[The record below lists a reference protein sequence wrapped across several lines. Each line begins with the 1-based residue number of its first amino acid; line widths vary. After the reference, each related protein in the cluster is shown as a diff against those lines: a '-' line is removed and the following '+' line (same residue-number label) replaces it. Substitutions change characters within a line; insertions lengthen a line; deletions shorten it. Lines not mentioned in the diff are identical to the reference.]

1 MCGSLADSDGTSM
14 NQVLQVEILVLAM
27 LLVVSLVAVVTR
39 RFRVPYTVALVLA
52 GLVISLGKQLDIGIT
67 PQLILSLFLP
77 PLVFEAAFHLPL
89 RDLRRDGV
97 TIFLLAVPG
106 VLLVMAIVGGALA
119 WVGGLAL
126 PLALVFGALIAAT
139 DPVSVLAIFRRLGAP
154 KRLEVLLEA
163 ESLFND
169 GTAIVL
175 FNLALAGALSG
186 VFHIWDGAL
195 EFVWVSAGGLA
206 IGLGLGWVT
215 AHLLARVDDY
225 LIETTLTTVVA
236 FGSYLLAEQV
246 HVSGV
251 LAVLAAGLV
260 TGSLGTRG
268 MSPTTRIVVFN
279 FWEYAAF
286 LANSAVFLFIGL
298 TIDLWVLAQ
307 AWRLILLAIAAVLVS
322 RGVASY
328 LASRYVA
335 RFPLPWSHVVFWGGP
350 RGAIALALAL
360 SLPASLGE
368 GREMLL
374 ALTFGVVLFTILGQ
388 SLTIDGL
395 LRRLRIVERSEARL
409 EYERRHARALAARAG
424 YEHLQRMHRDGLI
437 TSPTWDRV
445 RHGARERLE
454 ALTQAVQEA
463 MGRVP
468 EMGVQEL
475 AMARREGLR
484 AQRAML
490 SRLRREG
497 ILSDES
503 YVDLIE
509 EVDLSLE
516 AQAEASAVE
525 VANEGRPTPVRTLV
539 FVVVQDRDLERAMNA
554 LTAFGAMCTRL
565 KSQGGFLGQPS
576 HLLLVGLGEGR
587 LDGALKLL
595 EQTCRTRVEYVTG
608 PLESIPGPMPAP
620 IPVQVRGATAF
631 AFNVERHE
639 EIRP

>member
-1 MCGSLADSDGTSM
+1 
-14 NQVLQVEILVLAM
+14 
-27 LLVVSLVAVVTR
+27 
-39 RFRVPYTVALVLA
+39 
-52 GLVISLGKQLDIGIT
+52 
-67 PQLILSLFLP
+67 LFLP

-119 WVGGLAL
+119 WMGGLAF

-186 VFHIWDGAL
+186 VFHIGAGAL

-215 AHLLARVDDY
+215 AQLLARVDDY

-251 LAVLAAGLV
+251 LAVLAAGIV

-298 TIDLWVLAQ
+298 TTDLWVLAQ
-307 AWRLILLAIAAVLVS
+307 TWRLILLAIAAVLVS

-328 LASRYVA
+328 LARYVA
-335 RFPLPWSHVVFWGGP
+335 RFRCAGVTCVLGWSAAPSPWRWRF
-350 RGAIALALAL
+350 
-360 SLPASLGE
+360 SLPIWLGAGE
-368 GREMLL
+368 VL
-374 ALTFGVVLFTILGQ
+374 ALTFGVVLFTILQ
-388 SLTIDGL
+388 SLTVDGPF
-395 LRRLRIVERSEARL
+395 RRLKIIERGRRL
-409 EYERRHARALAARAG
+409 EYERVTARAWL
-424 YEHLQRMHRDGLI
+424 
-437 TSPTWDRV
+437 P
-445 RHGARERLE
+445 
-454 ALTQAVQEA
+454 
-463 MGRVP
+463 GRV
-468 EMGVQEL
+468 
-475 AMARREGLR
+475 
-484 AQRAML
+484 
-490 SRLRREG
+490 
-497 ILSDES
+497 
-503 YVDLIE
+503 
-509 EVDLSLE
+509 
-516 AQAEASAVE
+516 
-525 VANEGRPTPVRTLV
+525 
-539 FVVVQDRDLERAMNA
+539 
-554 LTAFGAMCTRL
+554 
-565 KSQGGFLGQPS
+565 
-576 HLLLVGLGEGR
+576 
-587 LDGALKLL
+587 
-595 EQTCRTRVEYVTG
+595 
-608 PLESIPGPMPAP
+608 
-620 IPVQVRGATAF
+620 
-631 AFNVERHE
+631 
-639 EIRP
+639 

>member
-1 MCGSLADSDGTSM
+1 M
-14 NQVLQVEILVLAM
+14 NQVLQVEILVLEM
-27 LLVVSLVAVVTR
+27 LLIVSLVAVVTR

-52 GLVISLGKQLDIGIT
+52 GLVLSLRARLDIGIT

-106 VLLVMAIVGGALA
+106 VLLSMAVVGGVLA
-119 WVGGLAL
+119 WAGGVAL

-186 VFHIWDGAL
+186 AFSIWDGAFDFL
-195 EFVWVSAGGLA
+195 WVSAGGLA
-206 IGLGLGWVT
+206 VGLVLGWVT
-215 AHLLARVDDY
+215 AQLLARVDDY
-225 LIETTLTTVVA
+225 LVETTLTTVVA
-236 FGSYLLAEQV
+236 FGSYLLAEQM

-286 LANSAVFLFIGL
+286 LANSAVFLLIGL
-298 TIDLWVLAQ
+298 HIDLPLLAES
-307 AWRLILLAIAAVLVS
+307 WRLILWAIASVLVS
-322 RGVASY
+322 RALATY

-335 RFPLPWSHVVFWGGP
+335 RFPLRWSHVVFWGGP

-360 SLPASLGE
+360 SLPGSIGE
-368 GREMLL
+368 GREVLL

-388 SLTIDGL
+388 SVTMDGL
-395 LRRLRIVERSEARL
+395 LRRLKIIERSEARL

-424 YEHLQRMHRDGLI
+424 YEQLQRMHRDGLI
-437 TSPTWDRV
+437 TTHTWDQV
-445 RHGARERLE
+445 RHGARERLD

-468 EMGVQEL
+468 EMGVQQL

-503 YVDLIE
+503 YVDLIA

-516 AQAEASAVE
+516 AQAEASVDK
-525 VANEGRPTPVRTLV
+525 VANGGRPTPVRTLV
-539 FVVVQDRDLERAMNA
+539 FVVVQDRDLDRAMNA

-565 KSQGGFLGQPS
+565 KSQGGFLRQPG

-587 LDGALKLL
+587 LDGALRVL
-595 EQTCRTRVEYVTG
+595 EQTCRTRVEYVAG

-631 AFNVERHE
+631 AFHVERHE

>member
-1 MCGSLADSDGTSM
+1 M
-14 NQVLQVEILVLAM
+14 NQVLQVEILVLEM
-27 LLVVSLVAVVTR
+27 LLIVSLVAVVTR

-52 GLVISLGKQLDIGIT
+52 GLVLSLRARLDIGIT

-106 VLLVMAIVGGALA
+106 VLLSMAVVGGVLA
-119 WVGGLAL
+119 WAGGMAL

-186 VFHIWDGAL
+186 AFSIWDGAFDFL
-195 EFVWVSAGGLA
+195 WVSAGGLA
-206 IGLGLGWVT
+206 VGLVLGWVT
-215 AHLLARVDDY
+215 AQLLARVDDY
-225 LIETTLTTVVA
+225 LVETTLTTVVA
-236 FGSYLLAEQV
+236 FGSYLLAEQM

-286 LANSAVFLFIGL
+286 LANSAVFLLIGL
-298 TIDLWVLAQ
+298 HIDLPLLAES
-307 AWRLILLAIAAVLVS
+307 WRLILWAIASVLVS
-322 RGVASY
+322 RALATY

-335 RFPLPWSHVVFWGGP
+335 RFPLRWSHVVFWGGP

-360 SLPASLGE
+360 SLPGSIGE
-368 GREMLL
+368 GREVLL

-388 SLTIDGL
+388 SVTMDGL
-395 LRRLRIVERSEARL
+395 LRRLKIIERSEARL

-424 YEHLQRMHRDGLI
+424 YEQLQRMHRDGLI
-437 TSPTWDRV
+437 TTHTWDQV
-445 RHGARERLE
+445 RHGARERLD

-468 EMGVQEL
+468 EMGVQQL

-503 YVDLIE
+503 YVDLIA

-516 AQAEASAVE
+516 AQAEASVDK
-525 VANEGRPTPVRTLV
+525 VANGGRPTPVRTLV
-539 FVVVQDRDLERAMNA
+539 FVVVQDRDLDRAMNA

-565 KSQGGFLGQPS
+565 KSQGGFLRQPG

-587 LDGALKLL
+587 LDGALRVL
-595 EQTCRTRVEYVTG
+595 EQTCRTRVEYVAG

-631 AFNVERHE
+631 AFHVERHE

>member
-1 MCGSLADSDGTSM
+1 M
-14 NQVLQVEILVLAM
+14 NPVLQVEILVLEM
-27 LLVVSLVAVVTR
+27 LLIVSLVAVVTR
-39 RFRVPYTVALVLA
+39 RFRVPYTVALVVA
-52 GLVISLGKQLDIGIT
+52 GLVLSLRARLDIGIT

-89 RDLRRDGV
+89 RDLRRDGIAV
-97 TIFLLAVPG
+97 FLLAVPG
-106 VLLVMAIVGGALA
+106 VLLAMVIVGGVLTLA
-119 WVGGLAL
+119 GGLSL

-139 DPVSVLAIFRRLGAP
+139 DPVSVLAIFRRLGVP
-154 KRLEVLLEA
+154 KRLEVLIEA

-186 VFHIWDGAL
+186 GFRVWEGAF
-195 EFVWVSAGGLA
+195 EFLWVSIGGLA
-206 IGLGLGWVT
+206 IGLALGWVT
-215 AHLLARVDDY
+215 AQLLARVDDY
-225 LIETTLTTVVA
+225 LVETTLTTVVA
-236 FGSYLLAEQV
+236 FGSYLLAEQL

-286 LANSAVFLFIGL
+286 LANSAVFLLIGL
-298 TIDLWVLAQ
+298 HIDLPLLAESWQ
-307 AWRLILLAIAAVLVS
+307 LILLAIAAVLVS
-322 RGVASY
+322 RAVATY
-328 LASRYVA
+328 LTTRGVA
-335 RFPLPWSHVVFWGGP
+335 RFPLRWSHAVFWGGP

-368 GREMLL
+368 SRNLLL
-374 ALTFGVVLFTILGQ
+374 ALTFGVVLFTILVQ
-388 SLTIDGL
+388 SMTMDGL
-395 LRRLRIVERSEARL
+395 LRRLKVIERSEGRL

-424 YEHLQRMHRDGLI
+424 YEHLQRMNRDGLI
-437 TSPTWDRV
+437 TTPTWDRL
-445 RHGARERLE
+445 RGPARERLE
-454 ALTQAVQEA
+454 ALTNAVREA
-463 MGRVP
+463 MADAP
-468 EMGVQEL
+468 DMEIQEL
-475 AMARREGLR
+475 SMAQREALR

-490 SRLRREG
+490 GRLRRDG

-503 YVDLIE
+503 HADLIA

-516 AQAEASAVE
+516 AQAEASADKVT
-525 VANEGRPTPVRTLV
+525 NGGCPMPVRVLL
-539 FVVVQDRDLERAMNA
+539 FIVVQDRDLDRATNA
-554 LTAFGAMCTRL
+554 LSAYGAMCTRL

-576 HLLLVGLGEGR
+576 HLLLVGLGEGK
-587 LDGALKLL
+587 LEGALSVL
-595 EQTCRTRVEYVTG
+595 QRTCRTRVEYVMG
-608 PLESIPGPMPAP
+608 PLENVPGPMPAP
-620 IPVQVRGATAF
+620 IPVEIRGATVF

>member
-1 MCGSLADSDGTSM
+1 M
-14 NQVLQVEILVLAM
+14 NPVLQVEILVLGM

-39 RFRVPYTVALVLA
+39 RFRVPYTVALVVA
-52 GLVISLGKQLDIGIT
+52 GLALSLGKQLDIGIT

-106 VLLVMAIVGGALA
+106 VLLAMAVVGGALNFF
-119 WVGGLAL
+119 GGLSL

-139 DPVSVLAIFRRLGAP
+139 DPVTVLAIFRRLGVP

-186 VFHIWDGAL
+186 AFHIWEGAFDFL
-195 EFVWVSAGGLA
+195 WVSAGGLA
-206 IGLGLGWVT
+206 IGLALGWIT
-215 AHLLARVDDY
+215 AQLLARVDDY
-225 LIETTLTTVVA
+225 LVETTLTTVVA
-236 FGSYLLAEQV
+236 FGSYLLAEQL

-286 LANSAVFLFIGL
+286 LANSAVFLLIGL
-298 TIDLWVLAQ
+298 LIDLPLLAESWQ
-307 AWRLILLAIAAVLVS
+307 LILLAIAAVLVS
-322 RGVASY
+322 RAIATY
-328 LASRYVA
+328 LTTRFVA
-335 RFPLPWSHVVFWGGP
+335 RFPPRWSHAVFWGGP

-360 SLPASLGE
+360 SLPASLGDS
-368 GREMLL
+368 RNVVL
-374 ALTFGVVLFTILGQ
+374 ALTFGVVLFTILVQ
-388 SLTIDGL
+388 SLTTEGL
-395 LRRLRIVERSEARL
+395 LRRLKVIERSEARL

-424 YEHLQRMHRDGLI
+424 YERLQRMHRDGLI
-437 TSPTWDRV
+437 TTHTWDRL
-445 RHGARERLE
+445 RHAALERQE
-454 ALTQAVQEA
+454 ALTKAVREA
-463 MGRVP
+463 MADAP
-468 EMGVQEL
+468 EMEIQEL
-475 AMARREGLR
+475 SMARREALR

-490 SRLRREG
+490 GRLRREG

-503 YVDLIE
+503 HADLIA

-516 AQAEASAVE
+516 AQAEASAEEAV
-525 VANEGRPTPVRTLV
+525 NGGRPMPVRVLL
-539 FVVVQDRDLERAMNA
+539 FIVVQDR
-554 LTAFGAMCTRL
+554 
-565 KSQGGFLGQPS
+565 
-576 HLLLVGLGEGR
+576 
-587 LDGALKLL
+587 
-595 EQTCRTRVEYVTG
+595 
-608 PLESIPGPMPAP
+608 
-620 IPVQVRGATAF
+620 
-631 AFNVERHE
+631 
-639 EIRP
+639 